1 MIAAFLEIH
10 HDIEQGDGL
19 GTSLIQLLKVP
30 GQNPTIVLSVWMK
43 HTLYEFICSSEGHS
57 RQ

>member
-30 GQNPTIVLSVWMK
+30 GQNPTTFCVDEA
-43 HTLYEFICSSEGHS
+43 YFI
-57 RQ
+57 